1 MDSNEGTGYEDA
13 VLQELRGIREAVSQ
27 ASGKLDMLA
36 VIDEKVGK
44 GVKRNGFW
52 QGLTAFWQS
61 MTMTN
66 RTILVIAIAS
76 VLMHAAG
83 LEGREVIEGLM
94 PGR

>member
-1 MDSNEGTGYEDA
+1 MDQREEATYEDA
-13 VLQELRGIREAVSQ
+13 VLQELRGIRETASQ

-36 VIDEKVGK
+36 VIDKKLGK
-44 GVKRNGFW
+44 GVRRNGFW

-83 LEGREVIEGLM
+83 LEGREIIEGLM

>member
-1 MDSNEGTGYEDA
+1 MDSNEGIGYEDA
-13 VLQELRGIREAVSQ
+13 VLQELRGIREAASQ

-44 GVKRNGFW
+44 GVKGNGFW
-52 QGLTAFWQS
+52 QGLTTFWQS

-83 LEGREVIEGLM
+83 LEGREIIEGLM